1 LCKIINY
8 LLFFIFRH
16 IQNLLLTNS
25 HQKSIHMHLDKRII
39 EDYDCSYYDDS
50 INMVEREESSNFD
63 SKYSDNTSSALLR
76 EELINKKIEDA
87 IQRNFVIDI
96 KVEEPERIVERKKS
110 INLFVS
116 ESGSKRRGRKVLYST
131 KSSKKKTHKADD
143 WDNNTRKIQVHFL
156 NFVVFY
162 SNEVIYYHLKT
173 KDSFFLK
180 FSYPSKSNVNYDY
193 VEKLKTYNI
202 KELIENLDISPK
214 YKRIKIKKDEN
225 INKNKLNDLCKYD
238 WFIKLIKTKFLELFK
253 IYYNYKNPLRE
264 IFFNG
269 KKITLSKV
277 NNFYALLQKNKDYE
291 EKLIEVAKAVY
302 LNY

>member
-1 LCKIINY
+1 MDFIKTIIKKISFCSIDEKSYASTQSENYEQDINSELSYKIIK
-8 LLFFIFRH
+8 
-16 IQNLLLTNS
+16 NS
-25 HQKSIHMHLDKRII
+25 
-39 EDYDCSYYDDS
+39 EDQDS
-50 INMVEREESSNFD
+50 INM
-63 SKYSDNTSSALLR
+63 
-76 EELINKKIEDA
+76 A
-87 IQRNFVIDI
+87 IQNNFMKDSSTDIDI
-96 KVEEPERIVERKKS
+96 PEKMLENKNEAKKFKVEFTTKK
-110 INLFVS
+110 
-116 ESGSKRRGRKVLYST
+116 RGRKPKNMDSIC
-131 KSSKKKTHKADD
+131 SKNKKEHAADE
-143 WDNNTRKIQVHFL
+143 WDNLLRKIQVHFL
-156 NFVVFY
+156 NFVISFLNEIIY
-162 SNEVIYYHLKT
+162 SHLKK
-173 KDSFFLK
+173 KDKFFLK
-180 FSYPSKSNVNYDY
+180 FSYSAKENIKFEN
-193 VEKLKTYNI
+193 VEKLKKYNI

>member
-1 LCKIINY
+1 
-8 LLFFIFRH
+8 
-16 IQNLLLTNS
+16 
-25 HQKSIHMHLDKRII
+25 MHFDKRII

-63 SKYSDNTSSALLR
+63 SKYSDNTSCALLR
-76 EELINKKIEDA
+76 EELKNKKIEDA

-96 KVEEPERIVERKKS
+96 KVEEPERKVERKNS
-110 INLFVS
+110 VNLIVS

-131 KSSKKKTHKADD
+131 KSSKQKTHKADD
-143 WDNNTRKIQVHFL
+143 WDNNIRKIQVRFL

-173 KDSFFLK
+173 KDLFFLK

-277 NNFYALLQKNKDYE
+277 DNFYALLQKNKDYE